1 MIDLPLCRPPSSTL
15 RLWTPTRV
23 SALHASLLRLP
34 IAERG
39 EANAMSKCHVPWP
52 NWWKHSAVVL
62 LVVIQISPH
71 RPNDTC
77 GGGILIRPQSPA
89 TISQPQNMTGMEFVC
104 ALRCINYGRLNVT
117 VDLRRYLLGRS
128 KVVKVVTMDDARH
141 HFSPTQAEQ
150 RQWVM
155 VAAAW
160 QTVRCEFLSLGSEVR
175 KMGYL
180 KLWVFNANCLVE
192 LSNVG
197 FFCGRNLWTRELN
210 FFLSKILEF
219 N

>member
-1 MIDLPLCRPPSSTL
+1 MPRAVAKLVETF
-15 RLWTPTRV
+15 V
-23 SALHASLLRLP
+23 
-34 IAERG
+34 E
-39 EANAMSKCHVPWP
+39 
-52 NWWKHSAVVL
+52 HSAVVL

-150 RQWVM
+150 RQ
-155 VAAAW
+155 
-160 QTVRCEFLSLGSEVR
+160 
-175 KMGYL
+175 
-180 KLWVFNANCLVE
+180 
-192 LSNVG
+192 
-197 FFCGRNLWTRELN
+197 
-210 FFLSKILEF
+210 
-219 N
+219 